1 MHLCESFLPSPSVK
15 AMALEVGLL
24 SEKTDFP
31 DMAYFDERDRLI
43 RFQQM
48 AMVADFESCLV
59 VYFGIDLEPDQIRS
73 LVGIYNT
80 SKTLVTGHVLTV
92 CLNAIAS
99 EHEQVIPDKK
109 RILEMSIA
117 AAEILKEGQ

>member
-1 MHLCESFLPSPSVK
+1 
-15 AMALEVGLL
+15 MAIEVGLL

-31 DMAYFDERDRLI
+31 DLEYFDERDRLI
-43 RFQQM
+43 QFQQM
-48 AMVADFESCLV
+48 SLVADFESSLV

-80 SKTLVTGHVLTV
+80 SKNLVKGHMLTA
-92 CLNAIAS
+92 CLNAIDS
-99 EHEQVIPDKK
+99 EREQCVPDKK